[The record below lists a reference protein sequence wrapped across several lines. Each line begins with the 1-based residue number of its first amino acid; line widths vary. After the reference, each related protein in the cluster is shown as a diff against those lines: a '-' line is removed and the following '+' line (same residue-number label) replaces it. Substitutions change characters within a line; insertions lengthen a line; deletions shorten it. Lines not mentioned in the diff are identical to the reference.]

1 MSVINKA
8 IAPAII
14 LFLALSFNSNG
25 QDKSIKAT
33 DAKNYLEN
41 ASSPGEA
48 EGIWDMSIVSSL
60 TVSDSLASKSDR
72 NNYGSYIILRTGR
85 TADFRKSYDV
95 YTIDTT
101 DYSIPLEFQGRLT
114 GTSLPGIY
122 NFIYYFADN
131 LSARGIA
138 TLSQGRIRFDIVY
151 PDTIVKRIFKEN
163 YIPEIGVSVSL
174 LGKKRFP
181 PSIDIIESDGMVMTY
196 LDSSYRRVKDK
207 SLAAYY
213 RKVKLNQAGNP
224 EGLCTI
230 YSMGGT
236 PVWQSALGYYDPDD
250 SNADIPVGR
259 CSTWYPDGKIE
270 SARYYN
276 RDGMVTDT
284 LTKWYEN
291 GRCKFLA
298 CYKDDVSNGVY
309 RTWFEDGSPEVEA
322 VFSDNNLAGNAYTI
336 FNEEGQERRVFYEG
350 FKNNL
355 MGWPETESK
364 DLTIVVDDQ
373 EMKISNNS
381 RKATYPCITAPF
393 DPKWNYELE
402 CAVAASG
409 CRDELFYGVVFGK
422 TEDDRNYQFFA
433 VNKKGEY
440 VAGQCLDGK
449 TTQFAEPQISAAL
462 HKDGTADTLSVK
474 TFGGMVYYSVN
485 GEDVFNTFKKELKGN
500 GLGGYIT
507 GKGEFSYGEFSLVV
521 NKFADD
527 ADVTDDDE

>member
-1 MSVINKA
+1 MSVIKKA
-8 IAPAII
+8 FTPAII
-14 LFLALSFNSNG
+14 LFMALSFNSNA
-25 QDKSIKAT
+25 QDKSIKAA

-41 ASSPGEA
+41 ATSPGEA

-60 TVSDSLASKSDR
+60 TVSDSLASQSKS
-72 NNYGSYIILRTGR
+72 NAYGSYIIMRTGR
-85 TADFRKSYDV
+85 TIDFRKSYDV
-95 YTIDTT
+95 YTIDTS
-101 DYSIPLEFQGRLT
+101 DYSIPLEYQGRMT

-122 NFIYYFADN
+122 TFRYYFSDN
-131 LSARGIA
+131 LYVKGIA
-138 TLSQGRIRFDIVY
+138 SLSPGRIRFDIEY

-163 YIPEIGVSVSL
+163 YIPQIGVSVSL

-181 PSIDIIESDGMVMTY
+181 PSVDIKEKDGMVMTY

-213 RKVKLNQAGNP
+213 RKVQLNQAGNP

-230 YSMGGT
+230 YSMSGT
-236 PVWQSALGYYDPDD
+236 PVWQSALSYYEPDD

-259 CSTWYPDGKIE
+259 CSTWYAGGKRE
-270 SARYYN
+270 SVRYYN

-298 CYKDDVSNGVY
+298 CYKDDVSDGVY
-309 RTWFEDGSPEVEA
+309 KTWFEDGSPEVEA
-322 VFSDNNLAGNAYTI
+322 VFSDNNLVGNAYTV
-336 FNEEGQERRVFYEG
+336 FNEEGQERLVFYDG
-350 FKNNL
+350 FKNNQ
-355 MGWPETESK
+355 MGWPVAESK

-373 EMKISNNS
+373 EMKISDNS
-381 RKATYPCITAPF
+381 RKPVYPAIAAPF

-402 CAVAASG
+402 CTVTASD
-409 CRDELFYGVVFGK
+409 CRDELFYGMVFGK
-422 TEDDRNYQFFA
+422 TDDDKNFQYFA

-449 TTQFAEPQISAAL
+449 MTQFAEPQLSDAL

-507 GKGEFSYGEFSLVV
+507 GKGEFTYGEFSLVV